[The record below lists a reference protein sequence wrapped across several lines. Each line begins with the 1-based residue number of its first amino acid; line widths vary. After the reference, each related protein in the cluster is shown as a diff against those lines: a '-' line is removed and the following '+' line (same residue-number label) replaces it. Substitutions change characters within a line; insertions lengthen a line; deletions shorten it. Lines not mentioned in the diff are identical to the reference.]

1 MTVKGDAESLY
12 SVGKGNHAASN
23 ADSSEWRVVT
33 KFCRM
38 PKMMASE
45 PGVKCGEAG
54 EVRLEG
60 VSCCSKKKLS
70 VISILLYT
78 DVEVRG
84 DATDRCRVERE
95 KDGTQYRALW
105 NSQVAGGVTRRC
117 MAGTNR
123 LGSASDVGFIEVEDR
138 AGNSKSDVKSR

>member
-12 SVGKGNHAASN
+12 SVGKGNQGASN

-33 KFCRM
+33 KFCRV

-45 PGVKCGEAG
+45 PGVKCGEAELQSG

-70 VISILLYT
+70 VISILL
-78 DVEVRG
+78 
-84 DATDRCRVERE
+84 
-95 KDGTQYRALW
+95 
-105 NSQVAGGVTRRC
+105 
-117 MAGTNR
+117 
-123 LGSASDVGFIEVEDR
+123 
-138 AGNSKSDVKSR
+138 